1 MKIKTAVV
9 PIAGW
14 GTRLLPVSL
23 MVAKEFLPLGR
34 KPAIQHICEQLADA
48 GVERIIFVCS
58 ERKGNVTQLFESNE
72 ALIAK
77 LTGAKASI
85 REQFWSTGP
94 FDKVQFETTI
104 QREQLGLGHAVLCAK
119 QLVGDEPFLLA
130 LGDCPIGVPG
140 QSQIVQRMVEQY
152 ERHDAQIVI
161 SFEQVTSDRIHK
173 YGVAKPGAR
182 FENGFVVED
191 LIEKPTAASAP
202 SNLAICGRYVLSAEV
217 FSVLQNQHSGHC
229 GEIQLTDAIRSMIQ
243 NGAKAI
249 GVPLADGEFR
259 YDVGG
264 MESYVQSFV
273 EFAVADPE
281 LRQWVEAALERQS
294 QSAK

>member
-34 KPAIQHICEQLADA
+34 KPAIQHICEQLAEA
-48 GVERIIFVCS
+48 GIEKIVFVTS
-58 ERKGNVTQLFESNE
+58 QRKGNVGQLFGENE
-72 ALIAK
+72 DVLAK
-77 LTGAKASI
+77 LTGSKATI
-85 REQFWSTGP
+85 REQFWTTGP
-94 FDKVQFETTI
+94 FRQVQFETAI
-104 QREQLGLGHAVLCAK
+104 QQVQLGLGHAVLCARE
-119 QLVGDEPFLLA
+119 LVGDEPFVVA
-130 LGDCPIGVPG
+130 LGDCPIGIPG
-140 QSQIVQRMVEQY
+140 QSAIVKRMITQFENL
-152 ERHDAQIVI
+152 DAQIAI
-161 SFEQVTSDRIHK
+161 SFEQVSMDQIHK
-173 YGVAKPGAR
+173 YGVAQIGAAVGD
-182 FENGFVVED
+182 GFFIED
-191 LIEKPTAASAP
+191 LIEKPSAEEAP
-202 SNLAICGRYVLSAEV
+202 SKFAICGRYVFTPAV
-217 FSVLQNQHSGHC
+217 FDVLQNQQADKA
-229 GEIQLTDAIRSMIQ
+229 GEVQLTDALRTMIRS
-243 NGAKAI
+243 GAKAI

-264 MESYVQSFV
+264 IESYVQSFV